1 MDHTKRPRPNFEI
14 PVAFGAYGDCQRPKT
29 GPDLVDRDSGM
40 DVLVGVNAD
49 DDFDRVGL
57 AHVEG
62 SPEVRTRRCPA
73 SGQDCDGTGSLKL
86 LLSHVSADRQAHLE
100 NRQVNAMTR
109 GQSQQGSG
117 PPSAPTLS
125 QPSNGPANNDSALPV
140 AQAGPGSSLAGAY
153 LNQFNE
159 MV

>member
-1 MDHTKRPRPNFEI
+1 VHSLGRQARRALRSQRRADCFFRSGVGADDWDGSLRQQYAASPAKNARDPLHMIGALNAKGMDHTEPRPNF
-14 PVAFGAYGDCQRPKT
+14 
-29 GPDLVDRDSGM
+29 GM

-100 NRQVNAMTR
+100 NHAMTR
-109 GQSQQGSG
+109 GQSQ
-117 PPSAPTLS
+117 
-125 QPSNGPANNDSALPV
+125 
-140 AQAGPGSSLAGAY
+140 
-153 LNQFNE
+153 
-159 MV
+159 

>member
-1 MDHTKRPRPNFEI
+1 MDHTERSRPGFEI
-14 PVAFGAYGDCQRPKT
+14 PVAFWAYGDCQRPKT
-29 GPDLVDRDSGM
+29 GPDLDRDSGM
-40 DVLVGVNAD
+40 DVFVGVNAD

-62 SPEVRTRRCPA
+62 SPEVRTRRRPA

-86 LLSHVSADRQAHLE
+86 LLSHVSADRRAHLE

-125 QPSNGPANNDSALPV
+125 QPQHWLVGVQLYRALGV
-140 AQAGPGSSLAGAY
+140 IFLILYATGKLPGL
-153 LNQFNE
+153 F
-159 MV
+159 